1 MDASANGGAVTT
13 VPGATTPHEA
23 ATPLGTREQ
32 VDRDKQ
38 VEHRCSIPRAAFA
51 IESDQDVA
59 ADPTR
64 FRRKKLPH
72 LRSAGGIVAAR
83 KLSIG
88 MSGESNRPRALFWL
102 AGFVVVFGGVSLFV
116 TKVTGLHGAPPTHIH
131 PATFTPA
138 PTPTPLVCVSNE
150 LGLTGVINTCATSAP
165 DKTSTCSVSV
175 SGGVLSAVLRLA
187 SGDQVF
193 LLYIELNAGF
203 YTGPGTYS
211 LPPWQFQLGR
221 NDVPKVALLQSTT
234 GTFWESVAGIVNVT
248 GRDGRSG
255 NVNAIL
261 QASSVGVQAS
271 NGQTVPP
278 GPTLSVIGPWT
289 CP

>member
-1 MDASANGGAVTT
+1 M
-13 VPGATTPHEA
+13 
-23 ATPLGTREQ
+23 
-32 VDRDKQ
+32 
-38 VEHRCSIPRAAFA
+38 
-51 IESDQDVA
+51 
-59 ADPTR
+59 
-64 FRRKKLPH
+64 
-72 LRSAGGIVAAR
+72 
-83 KLSIG
+83 G
-88 MSGESNRPRALFWL
+88 MSGKPNRPKLLVWL
-102 AGFVVVFGGVSLFV
+102 AGFVVLFGAASWL
-116 TKVTGLHGAPPTHIH
+116 VTGGLHVAPPPRSH
-131 PATFTPA
+131 PATFTTAPA
-138 PTPTPLVCVSNE
+138 PTPTPFACASNE
-150 LGLTGVINTCATSAP
+150 IGLTGVFNTCVTAAP

-234 GTFWESVAGIVNVT
+234 GTFWESVGGGVDVT

-278 GPTLSVIGPWT
+278 GPTLSVIGPWS